1 MGKVKVVSKNNQV
14 SVKVKS
20 TKDEQLNQN
29 MAELL
34 SNTAVEG
41 FLPFHIVSDNNG
53 FTAEYG
59 IAGYETA
66 KEFFKNRVIDQHTFS
81 VFMRSSVRH
90 FCI

>member
-41 FLPFHIVSDNNG
+41 FLPVL
-53 FTAEYG
+53 
-59 IAGYETA
+59 
-66 KEFFKNRVIDQHTFS
+66 KKLFS
-81 VFMRSSVRH
+81 CLISRYSILCCKS
-90 FCI
+90 III